1 VAKTIVYDNR
11 RLAVST
17 IDPKRMHTHM
27 KPLST
32 STYPSQTESEV
43 TIVSERELER
53 LEAVQRYAILDT
65 PAEGAFDRITRLA
78 AQLFDVPIAIVS
90 VIDHDRIW
98 FKSAH
103 GLTGIPEIPR
113 EPGLCST
120 AIEANEPYVLPDASL
135 DERSKNNSLVSGPFG
150 LRFYVGVPLHTN
162 DGHNLG
168 TLCVIDSV
176 AHDVD
181 DVKVEMLG
189 TLAKVIVD
197 ELELRLA
204 ARRLAHNEAEANDAA
219 MQKQAAEREATTDA
233 TTSLLNRF
241 ALDGALDDYFAAFL
255 RGTTSDGSLAVVDL
269 VNVDEINRRRG
280 RDAGD
285 RYLRAFAAALAC
297 HFAEHRVF
305 RAAGTNFVVL
315 SRRQIAA
322 EDVRTGLRAV
332 LGSIAD
338 VFPEALANFGLT
350 HFSEV
355 NGSPRVALRLADS
368 RMYAQQISTRA

>member
-1 VAKTIVYDNR
+1 
-11 RLAVST
+11 
-17 IDPKRMHTHM
+17 M

-32 STYPSQTESEV
+32 STYPSQTSDTAG
-43 TIVSERELER
+43 TIVSQRELER
-53 LEAVQRYAILDT
+53 LEAVRRYAILDT

-78 AQLFDVPIAIVS
+78 AQLFDVPISIVS

-120 AIEANEPYVLPDASL
+120 AIEADEPYVLPDATL
-135 DERSKNNSLVSGPFG
+135 DERSMNNSLVSGPFG
-150 LRFYVGVPLHTN
+150 LRFYAGVPLHTS

-168 TLCVIDSV
+168 TLCVLDNV
-176 AHDVD
+176 PHDVD
-181 DVKVEMLG
+181 ETKVEMLA

-204 ARRLAHNEAEANDAA
+204 ARRLAYSEAEAIDAA
-219 MQKQAAEREATTDA
+219 SQREAAEREATIDA
-233 TTSLLNRF
+233 TTGLLNRY
-241 ALDGALDDYFAAFL
+241 ALDGGLDDYFAAFL
-255 RGTTSDGSLAVVDL
+255 RGTTSDGSLSVIDL
-269 VNVDEINRRRG
+269 VNVDDVNRRRG

-297 HFAEHRVF
+297 QFAEHRVF

-315 SRRQIAA
+315 SRRQLAP
-322 EDVRTGLRAV
+322 EDVRAGLRAV
-332 LGSIAD
+332 LGSIAES
-338 VFPEALANFGLT
+338 FPEALANFGVT

>member
-1 VAKTIVYDNR
+1 
-11 RLAVST
+11 
-17 IDPKRMHTHM
+17 M

-32 STYPSQTESEV
+32 SSYPSQTSETAG
-43 TIVSERELER
+43 TIVSQRELER

-78 AQLFDVPIAIVS
+78 AQLFDVPISIVS

-103 GLTGIPEIPR
+103 GLSGIPEIPR

-135 DERSKNNSLVSGPFG
+135 DERSMNNSLVSGPFG
-150 LRFYVGVPLHTN
+150 LRFYAGVPLHTN

-168 TLCVIDSV
+168 TLCVIDNV

-181 DVKVEMLG
+181 ETKVEMLA

-204 ARRLAHNEAEANDAA
+204 ARRLAHSEAEAQDVAS
-219 MQKQAAEREATTDA
+219 QREAAEREATIDA
-233 TTSLLNRF
+233 TTGLLNRY

-255 RGTTSDGSLAVVDL
+255 RGTTSDGSLAAIDL
-269 VNVDEINRRRG
+269 IDVEEINRRRG

-285 RYLRAFAAALAC
+285 RFLRSFAAAIAC
-297 HFAEHRVF
+297 EFAQHRVY
-305 RAAGTNFVVL
+305 RSNGTTFVLL
-315 SRRQIAA
+315 SKRQISI
-322 EDVRTGLRAV
+322 EDVRMGVGRA
-332 LGSIAD
+332 LASIAD
-338 VFPEALANFGLT
+338 IYPEAGAHTGVA
-350 HFSEV
+350 HFKEV

-368 RMYAQQISTRA
+368 RMYAQKISARV